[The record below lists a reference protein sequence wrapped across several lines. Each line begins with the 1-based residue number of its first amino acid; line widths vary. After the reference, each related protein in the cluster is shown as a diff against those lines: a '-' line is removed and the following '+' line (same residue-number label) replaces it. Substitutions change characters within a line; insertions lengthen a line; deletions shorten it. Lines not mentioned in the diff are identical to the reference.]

1 MHKSGSDQQT
11 GNDHAT
17 AVMAAADAI
26 PEHLA
31 DFSPER
37 LKELVSEVIEQA
49 MQLGA
54 SAVEAGVSG
63 HRGLSAT
70 VRMGQVET
78 VEHHRDRSLSISVY
92 KGQRKGSASCGDLR
106 PQSIRETVQRALDIA
121 TFTEPDACAGL
132 VDAAL
137 LATEF
142 PDLDLWHPRELS
154 AAELIERAMEMEQA
168 GRDVDARIH
177 NSEGASAGFDQSVS
191 AYGNSHGFCAAQ
203 SGTSFFESLALV
215 AAEPAS
221 PHNMQR
227 DYDWDNRRRFED
239 LLDARELGR
248 NAAQRTLRRLG
259 GRSARTTRAP
269 VLFTPDVARS
279 LLGHL
284 VAACSGGALY
294 RQASFLLDQVGQ
306 QLFPEFVSIEERP
319 QLPGA
324 PGSASYDHDG
334 VATGH
339 HNALVSNGRLQRY
352 VLGGYAARRLGLET
366 TGNAG
371 GVRNLLIHP
380 GQDSQQSLLQ
390 QMGTG
395 LVVNELMGQGV
406 NTVTGDYSRGASG
419 FWIENGEIA
428 YPVQELTI
436 AGNLRDMFAKLLALG
451 NDVDL
456 RGNVQTPSW
465 LIREMTIAGD
475 AG

>member
-1 MHKSGSDQQT
+1 MQSMIS
-11 GNDHAT
+11 NESAT
-17 AVMAAADAI
+17 TSAVNTAADQDQ
-26 PEHLA
+26 
-31 DFSPER
+31 DFSPEQ
-37 LKELVSEVIEQA
+37 LKALVSEVVAEA
-49 MQLGA
+49 SKLGA
-54 SAVEAGVSG
+54 SAVEAGISG
-63 HRGLSAT
+63 HHGLSAT
-70 VRMGQVET
+70 VRMGEVET

-92 KGQRKGSASCGDLR
+92 KGQRKGNASCGDLR
-106 PQSIRETVQRALDIA
+106 AQSIAETVQRALDIA
-121 TFTEPDACAGL
+121 TYTEPDDCAGL
-132 VDAAL
+132 VAPEL

-142 PDLDLWHPRELS
+142 PDLDLWHPRAMS
-154 AAELIERAMEMEQA
+154 AADLIERAMEMEQA

-203 SGTSFFESLALV
+203 SGTSFFQSLALV
-215 AAEPAS
+215 AAEPGDA
-221 PHNMQR
+221 HNMQR

-248 NAAQRTLRRLG
+248 SAAQRTLRRLG
-259 GRSARTTRAP
+259 SRSARTTRAP

-294 RQASFLLDQVGQ
+294 RRASFLLDQVGR
-306 QLFPEFVSIEERP
+306 QLFPDFVSIEERP
-319 QLPGA
+319 LLPGA

-334 VATGH
+334 VATGR
-339 HNALVSNGRLQRY
+339 HNTLVAAGRLQRY

-371 GVRNLLIHP
+371 GVRNLQITP
-380 GQDSQQSLLQ
+380 GRSSQQELLQ
-390 QMGTG
+390 QMGSG

-436 AGNLRDMFAKLLALG
+436 AGNLRDMFANVIALG
-451 NDVDL
+451 DDVDM
-456 RGNVQTPSW
+456 RGNIQTPSW
-465 LIREMTIAGD
+465 LLREMTIAGD

>member
-1 MHKSGSDQQT
+1 MHNTTTDQTVGKAQSAPHT
-11 GNDHAT
+11 Q
-17 AVMAAADAI
+17 AAD
-26 PEHLA
+26 PLA
-31 DFSPER
+31 QHSEFDPQQ
-37 LKELVSEVIEQA
+37 LKALVGEVIEQA

-54 SAVEAGVSG
+54 SAAEAGVSG
-63 HRGLSAT
+63 QHGLSAT

-106 PQSIRETVQRALDIA
+106 PQSIRETIQRALDIA
-121 TFTEPDACAGL
+121 TFTERDACAGL

-142 PDLDLWHPRELS
+142 PELDLWHPRALS
-154 AAELIERAMEMEQA
+154 AQDLIERAMQMEQA
-168 GRDVDARIH
+168 GRDVDARIS

-191 AYGNSHGFCAAQ
+191 AYANSHGFCAAQ

-215 AAEPAS
+215 AAEPGDA
-221 PHNMQR
+221 HNMQR

-239 LLDARELGR
+239 LQDATALGR
-248 NAAQRTLRRLG
+248 SAAQRTLRRLG
-259 GRSARTTRAP
+259 ARSARTTRAP

-294 RQASFLLDQVGQ
+294 RQASFLLDQLGQ
-306 QLFPEFVSIEERP
+306 QLFPEFVNIEERP
-319 QLPGA
+319 LLPGA

-334 VATGH
+334 VATGRN
-339 HNALVSNGRLQRY
+339 NALVSAGRLQRY
-352 VLGGYAARRLGLET
+352 VLGGYAARRLGLQT

-371 GVRNLLIHP
+371 GVRNLQISP
-380 GQDSQQSLLQ
+380 GQSSQQELLQ

-419 FWIENGEIA
+419 FWIEHGEIA

-436 AGNLRDMFAKLLALG
+436 AGNLRDMFANLIELG

-456 RGNVQTPSW
+456 RGNIQTPSW
-465 LIREMTIAGD
+465 LLRELTIAGD